1 MEQTKY
7 ADPKFSHAL
16 FPLMKFLKRQ
26 YNFET
31 GGPSHMRRFYNQE
44 DVEKKRGR
52 SVAHDNEGK
61 NRDLSGESSK
71 YSAPTNA
78 KRNPSVDNA

>member
-1 MEQTKY
+1 
-7 ADPKFSHAL
+7 
-16 FPLMKFLKRQ
+16 
-26 YNFET
+26 
-31 GGPSHMRRFYNQE
+31 MRRFYNQE

-61 NRDLSGESSK
+61 NRDLSGDSK
-71 YSAPTNA
+71 NSAPTNA